1 MSHQDGWAAIN
12 LEMPP
17 RVPRTEYSAESYH
30 WPLIRKVTGLDVTEN
45 SPAEEKKKATL
56 EFMKKWRYDFFW
68 NILITHEELGEY
80 QTNMGHAEYASD
92 GSDLDEDI
100 HQLFDDPE
108 DILSFQPMERLGKK
122 DKNELTRRFNEH
134 YSTSVEEHP
143 DGVNMTGT
151 YISLISGLLA
161 LFGWDTMLLA
171 AGVDH
176 KRFGELATR
185 YTDWM
190 VQYYEAIAESEAPI
204 IMTHDDIVW
213 TSGPFISPEWYRKYL
228 FPNYKRLFAPI
239 KEAGKKIAYTSDGNY
254 TMFVDDLVDTGID
267 GFIFEPMTDLKYIA
281 ENYGKTHFFIGNADT
296 RILLNGTKET
306 IKAEVERCMNI
317 GKSCPGFFM
326 AVGNHIPANTPVE
339 NALYYNECYE
349 RLMKR

>member
-1 MSHQDGWAAIN
+1 MSYQDGWAAIN

-30 WPLIRKVTGLDVTEN
+30 WPLIRKVTGLEVTEN

-56 EFMKKWRYDFFW
+56 EFMKKWQYDFFW

-108 DILSFQPMERLGKK
+108 DILSFQPMEKLGKK
-122 DKNELTRRFNEH
+122 DKSELTRRFNEN
-134 YSTSVEEHP
+134 YRSSVEAHP

-171 AGVDH
+171 AGVDQ

-190 VQYYEAIAESEAPI
+190 LQYYEAIAESEAPI

-296 RILLNGTKET
+296 RILLNGTKEA
-306 IKAEVERCMNI
+306 IKAEVERCINI

-349 RLMKR
+349 RMMRR